1 MSAREPSLFDVWG
14 REVVKDGVL
23 LLLAAPPL
31 VGLLFVP
38 MGLSN
43 GRWLPPLAV
52 VAGEASSGGW
62 PAVACGP
69 GWPGEATGRRG
80 ERLTPSPRLDS

>member
-23 LLLAAPPL
+23 LLLAMPPL

-43 GRWLPPLAV
+43 SRWLPPLAV
-52 VAGEASSGGW
+52 GGGLLW
-62 PAVACGP
+62 
-69 GWPGEATGRRG
+69 WLTRRG
-80 ERLTPSPRLDS
+80 LRAWVARGGDRTKG

>member
-23 LLLAAPPL
+23 LLLAMPPL

-52 VAGEASSGGW
+52 VVGGGLLW
-62 PAVACGP
+62 
-69 GWPGEATGRRG
+69 WLTRRG
-80 ERLTPSPRLDS
+80 LRAWVARGGDQTKG

>member
-1 MSAREPSLFDVWG
+1 MSAREPSLFDFWG

-23 LLLAAPPL
+23 LLLAMPPL

-52 VAGEASSGGW
+52 VVGGGVLW
-62 PAVACGP
+62 WLV
-69 GWPGEATGRRG
+69 RRG
-80 ERLTPSPRLDS
+80 LRAWVARGGRPDDGVGGSPLRPD

>member
-43 GRWLPPLAV
+43 GRWLPPLTV
-52 VAGEASSGGW
+52 VAGGGLLW
-62 PAVACGP
+62 
-69 GWPGEATGRRG
+69 WLTRRG
-80 ERLTPSPRLDS
+80 LRAWVARGGDRTKG